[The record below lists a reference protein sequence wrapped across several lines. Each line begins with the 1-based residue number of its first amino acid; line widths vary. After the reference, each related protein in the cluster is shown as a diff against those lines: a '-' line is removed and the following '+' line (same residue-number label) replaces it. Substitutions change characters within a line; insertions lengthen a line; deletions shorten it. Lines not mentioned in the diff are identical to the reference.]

1 MNYSLIIRPLIGA
14 GIGYVTNWIAV
25 KMMFRPLYPIKIG
38 KFTLPF
44 TPGIIPK
51 NKDRI
56 AKSIGNAINDEL
68 LTEDTIVETLLSDEI
83 KNKIKENID
92 NSIKSQENNFHT
104 FEDVVVSY
112 IDKGNYDKIKK
123 NIEDKL
129 SEIVFENIKNA
140 ELGSLVANKIES
152 VAKDVKKNSMLGLF
166 GGSKVLSS
174 ISNVASNKIDE
185 YIDENGKDFILK
197 KISEE
202 LEKYSSKQI
211 VEITRGLKESDID
224 LTEIIMQVYE
234 KVIIQK
240 IPDFLKTMN
249 ISKIVSDKIETM
261 DILEVEKI
269 ILDIMKKELNALVN
283 LGAVIGFI
291 LGLLNLIF

>member
-291 LGLLNLIF
+291 LGLLNLFF